1 MIIGLHVPEP
11 DEVRPGR
18 REWKEEPLLLTP
30 EQVGRRLNISRSM
43 VYLLLADPNG
53 IPSVTI
59 GRCRRIRE
67 SDLQRWLDKQ
77 QRA

>member
-1 MIIGLHVPEP
+1 MIVGYRFPRP
-11 DEVRPGR
+11 DEVRLGR

-30 EQVGRRLNISRSM
+30 EQVARRLNISRSM

-53 IPSVTI
+53 IPSITI

-67 SDLQRWLDKQ
+67 SDLQRWLDEQ
-77 QRA
+77 QSA